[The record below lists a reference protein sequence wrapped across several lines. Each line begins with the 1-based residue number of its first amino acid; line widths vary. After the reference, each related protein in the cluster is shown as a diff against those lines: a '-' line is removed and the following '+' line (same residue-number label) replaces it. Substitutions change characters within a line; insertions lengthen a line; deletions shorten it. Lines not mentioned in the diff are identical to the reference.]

1 MTRQELENLLGT
13 LEGID
18 SSKIKSVLQEAFGT
32 KNTEQ
37 LRGHL
42 KKTDMNSPHELL
54 WAVQVIWTNPGC
66 YKVKNRRALQVGLEM
81 IPPQARSD
89 MARAAK

>member
-18 SSKIKSVLQEAFGT
+18 SLRILSVLQRAFGAE
-32 KNTEQ
+32 NTEE

-42 KKTDMNSPHELL
+42 KKTDMNSSHELL

-66 YKVKNRRALQVGLEM
+66 YKVKDRNALQVGLEM
-81 IPPQARSD
+81 IPQEARSY